1 MQAVCRWLSPQ
12 KVSPLMLRTSAVALG
27 ISLCATVAS
36 AKDVP
41 VAPSEYR
48 MFNVF
53 ASRGL
58 DKQCKV
64 VTDAKEL
71 LTQFTALGVNKPDAV
86 LRLIEPPIDW
96 QQSAVMLLYQPD
108 PPPDVVPKVRSL
120 LKDVNKEKL
129 TLLYRYADPNE
140 PAAAVASTDTA
151 KPVAGPPARLF
162 SIKAYTVG
170 SDDTRD
176 RSGFRSPLLLVVIP
190 TFGFVTNKTAVD
202 CTQKL

>member
-96 QQSAVMLLYQPD
+96 QQSAVMLLY
-108 PPPDVVPKVRSL
+108 
-120 LKDVNKEKL
+120 
-129 TLLYRYADPNE
+129 RYADPNE
-140 PAAAVASTDTA
+140 PATTVASTNTA
-151 KPVAGPPARLF
+151 KPVAGPPPRLF